1 MESFEQAFENATNV
15 TDAALEANKDL
26 SKRLR
31 ALKKVTENGNIAAVK
46 REQGK
51 LSEALN
57 RVAEAVRGA
66 ELAWDYED
74 GEELEY
80 LQSED
85 GYAAEL
91 IRVASEQGLDIRERD
106 GHLICHPV
114 VVRIMPGNRA
124 VRIDRNRVSAIR
136 PSHLAGFLAKKQKS
150 RPRFPPQRF
159 LEALYYVYS
168 DLTKESSGRPIGGAG
183 DPVILLDRV
192 YRHFTSLPG
201 SSRDYSKT
209 DFARDLYELDRSG
222 LTTTRSGATV
232 SLPASTGARSSR
244 NLYTF
249 VGPDG
254 REFKY
259 FGIRFVE
266 G

>member
-1 MESFEQAFENATNV
+1 MESFEEAFENATSV
-15 TDAALEANKDL
+15 ADVALKANQNL
-26 SKRLR
+26 TTQLRRLR
-31 ALKKVTENGNIAAVK
+31 RASQQGNVAAVK
-46 REQGK
+46 REQGR

-66 ELAWDYED
+66 ELAWNYGD

-80 LQSED
+80 LRSED

-91 IRVASEQGLDIRERD
+91 RRVASEQGLDIRERD
-106 GHLICHPV
+106 GHLICHPA
-114 VVRIMPGNRA
+114 VVRIMARDRA
-124 VRIDRNRVSAIR
+124 VRIDRKKVSTIR
-136 PSHLAGFLAKKQKS
+136 PSHLTEILAKAQKA
-150 RPRFPPQRF
+150 PARFRPQRF
-159 LEALYYVYS
+159 LEALYNVYR
-168 DLTKESSGRPIGGAG
+168 DLTKESSGRPIGGTG
-183 DPVILLDRV
+183 DPVILLDQI
-192 YRHFTSLPG
+192 YRLFTSLPG

-222 LTTTRSGATV
+222 ETRTRSGATL
-232 SLPASTGARSSR
+232 SLSASTGARSSR

-254 REFKY
+254 YEVKY
-259 FGIRFVE
+259 YGIRFVE